1 MYDSGYEPEP
11 EPELDS
17 SSDDNPLS
25 ELFAELRKI
34 SAHSKPLSTVNS
46 EGVAKNETIEQ
57 KEPKETS
64 KTATFI
70 DDIICIGPIEV
81 HFEKNK
87 IYMNMPC
94 DEYDWKQGKNFGKY
108 IHIAL
113 LYELSAIQILGR
125 DLVQQNF
132 GVWFQELIKEEII
145 LRVQIEGDNLEETI
159 KKIPLS

>member
-1 MYDSGYEPEP
+1 MYNSGYEPEP
-11 EPELDS
+11 EPEPELD

-25 ELFAELRKI
+25 ELFAELRII

-46 EGVAKNETIEQ
+46 EGVAKNE
-57 KEPKETS
+57 PKETS

-70 DDIICIGPIEV
+70 DDIINIGPIGV

-94 DEYDWKQGKNFGKY
+94 YEYDWKQGKNFGKN

-125 DLVQQNF
+125 DLVQENF

-145 LRVQIEGDNLEETI
+145 MRVQIEGDDLEETI